1 MNRSISRGRAQTLL
15 SREMADGRARHL
27 LAAFQNMGAG
37 GDRDVI
43 NANSE
48 QAVREP
54 RSELAPAGL
63 RRGDTDD
70 ALVLCTGWRLP
81 AAQNAPAVD
90 KGQVLEL
97 QGWHIRVGATDC
109 LICQKFR
116 DLLGRDFSA
125 QLVELILPI
134 VRAPRRVRSG
144 GNGRGLGRLRA
155 GAPALFPG
163 LSVFTLRL
171 GEWRRSPRTPTCTT
185 AGRTGY
191 VMSCWAL
198 WGRM

>member
-37 GDRDVI
+37 GERDVI

-97 QGWHIRVGATDC
+97 QGWHIGVGTD
-109 LICQKFR
+109 
-116 DLLGRDFSA
+116 DFSD
-125 QLVELILPI
+125 LG
-134 VRAPRRVRSG
+134 VRAACARPFEDGRSTRRSG
-144 GNGRGLGRLRA
+144 
-155 GAPALFPG
+155 
-163 LSVFTLRL
+163 
-171 GEWRRSPRTPTCTT
+171 RRKP
-185 AGRTGY
+185 AGRAWPRKRGRQPPPAATGGHET
-191 VMSCWAL
+191 VDSN
-198 WGRM
+198 R